1 MKLLLTEKK
10 NYRIFNTENMFNF
23 SQINLNKRHETI
35 LGWLMVSPWLIGFIC
50 FSALPM
56 FASLIISFTE
66 WDMLSK
72 PEWVGFENYKTLFF
86 EDPLALHSLNITILF
101 TIVSIPLNIVFG
113 LALAMLLNT
122 SIRGLAIF
130 RTIFYLPAI
139 LSGVAVALMWRWIF
153 STEFG
158 LLNALL
164 SMIGIEGPAW
174 LTDRIWVLPSF
185 VIMRLWSVGGG
196 MIIYLAGLQ
205 SIPTNLYE
213 AANIDGANWWHRTR
227 FITLPMLSPTIF
239 FQLIVGFIFSMQIF
253 TEAFI
258 MTNGGPADASLFY
271 LLYLYRQA
279 FQYFDM
285 GYASALAW
293 VLFVVILV
301 LTIILFKTGK
311 SWVYYELDTKKLK

>member
-1 MKLLLTEKK
+1 M
-10 NYRIFNTENMFNF
+10 INF
-23 SQINLNKRHETI
+23 SQRNLNKRHETI

-205 SIPTNLYE
+205 SIPSNLYE

-293 VLFVVILV
+293 VLFIVILV

>member
-1 MKLLLTEKK
+1 M
-10 NYRIFNTENMFNF
+10 ISF
-23 SQINLNKRHETI
+23 SQRNLNKRHETI

-293 VLFVVILV
+293 VLFIVILV

>member
-1 MKLLLTEKK
+1 MKKLFANNISKEK
-10 NYRIFNTENMFNF
+10 R
-23 SQINLNKRHETI
+23 ETI
-35 LGWLMVSPWLIGFIC
+35 LGWVMVSPFLIGFVFLTAI
-50 FSALPM
+50 PM
-56 FASLIISFTE
+56 IASFVISFSE
-66 WDMLSK
+66 WDMLSN
-72 PEWVGFENYKTLFF
+72 PEWIGFDNYKKLFF
-86 EDPLALHSLNITILF
+86 EDELALHSLNITILF
-101 TIVSIPLNIVFG
+101 TIVSIPLNILFG

-130 RTIFYLPAI
+130 RTIYYLPAI

-164 SMIGIEGPAW
+164 DIIGIEGPAW

-213 AANIDGANWWHRTR
+213 AANIDGANWWHKTR
-227 FITLPMLSPTIF
+227 FITLPLLSPTIF

-293 VLFVVILV
+293 VLFVVILF
-301 LTIILFKTGK
+301 LTIVMFKT
-311 SWVYYELDTKKLK
+311 SRFWVYYEAETRKT

>member
-1 MKLLLTEKK
+1 M
-10 NYRIFNTENMFNF
+10 INF
-23 SQINLNKRHETI
+23 SQRNLNKRHETI

-293 VLFVVILV
+293 VLFIVILV

-311 SWVYYELDTKKLK
+311 SWVYYELDTKKIK

>member
-1 MKLLLTEKK
+1 M
-10 NYRIFNTENMFNF
+10 INF
-23 SQINLNKRHETI
+23 SQRNLNKRHETI

-130 RTIFYLPAI
+130 RTIYYLPAI

-227 FITLPMLSPTIF
+227 FITLPMLSPNIF

-311 SWVYYELDTKKLK
+311 SWVYYELDTKKIK

>member
-1 MKLLLTEKK
+1 
-10 NYRIFNTENMFNF
+10 MFNF

-130 RTIFYLPAI
+130 RTIYYLPAI

-311 SWVYYELDTKKLK
+311 SWVYYELDTKKIK

>member
-1 MKLLLTEKK
+1 M
-10 NYRIFNTENMFNF
+10 INF
-23 SQINLNKRHETI
+23 SQRNLNKRHETI

-213 AANIDGANWWHRTR
+213 AAKIDGANWWHQTR

-311 SWVYYELDTKKLK
+311 SWVYYELDTKKIK

>member
-1 MKLLLTEKK
+1 M
-10 NYRIFNTENMFNF
+10 INF
-23 SQINLNKRHETI
+23 SQRNLNKRHETI

-205 SIPTNLYE
+205 SIPSNLYE

-271 LLYLYRQA
+271 LLYLYRTA

-293 VLFVVILV
+293 VLFIVILV

-311 SWVYYELDTKKLK
+311 SWVYYELDTKKIK

>member
-1 MKLLLTEKK
+1 M
-10 NYRIFNTENMFNF
+10 INF
-23 SQINLNKRHETI
+23 SQRNLNKRHETI

-239 FQLIVGFIFSMQIF
+239 FS
-253 TEAFI
+253 AY
-258 MTNGGPADASLFY
+258 SWFY
-271 LLYLYRQA
+271 FLNANIY
-279 FQYFDM
+279 
-285 GYASALAW
+285 
-293 VLFVVILV
+293 
-301 LTIILFKTGK
+301 
-311 SWVYYELDTKKLK
+311 

>member
-1 MKLLLTEKK
+1 M
-10 NYRIFNTENMFNF
+10 INF
-23 SQINLNKRHETI
+23 SQRNLNKRHETI

-130 RTIFYLPAI
+130 RTIYYLPAI

-205 SIPTNLYE
+205 SIPSNLYE
-213 AANIDGANWWHRTR
+213 AANIDGANWWHQTR

-271 LLYLYRQA
+271 LLYLYRTA

>member
-1 MKLLLTEKK
+1 M
-10 NYRIFNTENMFNF
+10 INF
-23 SQINLNKRHETI
+23 SQRNLNKRHETI

-130 RTIFYLPAI
+130 RTIYYLPAI

-213 AANIDGANWWHRTR
+213 AAKIDGANWWHQTR

>member
-1 MKLLLTEKK
+1 MNKLSLK
-10 NYRIFNTENMFNF
+10 
-23 SQINLNKRHETI
+23 NLNKEKRETI
-35 LGWLMVSPWLIGFIC
+35 LGWLMVSPFLIGFVC
-50 FSALPM
+50 FTAIPM
-56 FASLIISFTE
+56 IASLIISFTE
-66 WDMLSK
+66 WDMLSN
-72 PEWVGFENYKTLFF
+72 PEWIGFDNYKTLFF

-122 SIRGLAIF
+122 SIRGLSIF

-153 STEFG
+153 SSEFG
-158 LLNALL
+158 LLNTLL
-164 SMIGIEGPAW
+164 IIIGIEGPAW

-293 VLFVVILV
+293 VLFIVILL
-301 LTIILFKTGK
+301 LTIIIFKTGRF
-311 SWVYYELDTKKLK
+311 WVYYEAETKRI

>member
-1 MKLLLTEKK
+1 MNKLFANNISKEK
-10 NYRIFNTENMFNF
+10 R
-23 SQINLNKRHETI
+23 ETI
-35 LGWLMVSPWLIGFIC
+35 LGWVMVSPFLIGFVFLTAI
-50 FSALPM
+50 PM
-56 FASLIISFTE
+56 IASFVISFSE
-66 WDMLSK
+66 WDMLSN
-72 PEWVGFENYKTLFF
+72 PEWIGFDNYKKLFF
-86 EDPLALHSLNITILF
+86 EDELALHSLNITILF
-101 TIVSIPLNIVFG
+101 TIVSIPLNILFG

-130 RTIFYLPAI
+130 RTIYYLPAI

-213 AANIDGANWWHRTR
+213 AANIDGANWWHKTR
-227 FITLPMLSPTIF
+227 FITLPLLSPTIF

-293 VLFVVILV
+293 VLFVVILF
-301 LTIILFKTGK
+301 LTIVMFKT
-311 SWVYYELDTKKLK
+311 SRFWVYYEAETRKT

>member
-1 MKLLLTEKK
+1 M
-10 NYRIFNTENMFNF
+10 INF
-23 SQINLNKRHETI
+23 SQRNLNKRHETI

-130 RTIFYLPAI
+130 RTIYYLPAI

-164 SMIGIEGPAW
+164 SMIGIEGPAL

-311 SWVYYELDTKKLK
+311 SWVYYELDTKKIK

>member
-1 MKLLLTEKK
+1 
-10 NYRIFNTENMFNF
+10 MFNF

-130 RTIFYLPAI
+130 RTIYYLPAI

-205 SIPTNLYE
+205 SIRTNLYE
-213 AANIDGANWWHRTR
+213 AAKIDGANWWHRTR

-311 SWVYYELDTKKLK
+311 SWVYYELDTKKIK

>member
-1 MKLLLTEKK
+1 
-10 NYRIFNTENMFNF
+10 MFNF

-130 RTIFYLPAI
+130 RTIYYLPAI

-213 AANIDGANWWHRTR
+213 AAKIDGANWWHRTR

-271 LLYLYRQA
+271 LLYLYRTA

>member
-1 MKLLLTEKK
+1 
-10 NYRIFNTENMFNF
+10 MFNF

-130 RTIFYLPAI
+130 RTIYYLPAI

-164 SMIGIEGPAW
+164 SMIGIEGPAG

-293 VLFVVILV
+293 VLFIVILV

>member
-1 MKLLLTEKK
+1 MIKNSNKK
-10 NYRIFNTENMFNF
+10 N
-23 SQINLNKRHETI
+23 ETL
-35 LGWLMVSPWLIGFIC
+35 LGWLMVSPFLIGFIA
-50 FSALPM
+50 FTAIPM
-56 FASLIISFTE
+56 IASLFISFTE
-66 WDMLSK
+66 WDMLST
-72 PEWVGFENYKTLFF
+72 PEWVGLDNYKNLFF
-86 EDPLALHSLNITILF
+86 EDPLALHSLNITLVF
-101 TIVSIPLNIVFG
+101 TFFSIPLNIIFG

-122 SIRGLAIF
+122 SIKGMSIF
-130 RTIFYLPAI
+130 RTIFYFPAI
-139 LSGVAVALMWRWIF
+139 LSGVAVALMWKWIF
-153 STEFG
+153 SSEFG

-164 SMIGIEGPAW
+164 NIIGIDGPSW

-185 VIMRLWSVGGG
+185 IIMRLWSVGGG

-205 SIPTNLYE
+205 SIPSNLYE
-213 AANIDGANWWHRTR
+213 ASNIDGANWWHRTR

-279 FQYFDM
+279 FQYFEM

-293 VLFVVILV
+293 VLFLVILI
-301 LTIILFKTGK
+301 LTIILFKTSK
-311 SWVYYELDTKKLK
+311 FWVYYEAEIKNV

>member
-1 MKLLLTEKK
+1 
-10 NYRIFNTENMFNF
+10 MFNF

-213 AANIDGANWWHRTR
+213 AAKIDGANWWHQTR

-271 LLYLYRQA
+271 LLYLYRTA

>member
-1 MKLLLTEKK
+1 M
-10 NYRIFNTENMFNF
+10 INF
-23 SQINLNKRHETI
+23 SQRNLNKRHETI

-293 VLFVVILV
+293 VLFIVILV

-311 SWVYYELDTKKLK
+311 SWVYYELDTKKHK

>member
-1 MKLLLTEKK
+1 M
-10 NYRIFNTENMFNF
+10 INF
-23 SQINLNKRHETI
+23 SQRNLNKRHETI

-72 PEWVGFENYKTLFF
+72 PEWVGFDNYKTLFF

-164 SMIGIEGPAW
+164 SMIGIEGPSW

>member
-1 MKLLLTEKK
+1 MNKLFTNNISKEK
-10 NYRIFNTENMFNF
+10 R
-23 SQINLNKRHETI
+23 ETI
-35 LGWLMVSPWLIGFIC
+35 LGWVMVSPFLIGFVFLTAI
-50 FSALPM
+50 PM
-56 FASLIISFTE
+56 IASFVISFSE
-66 WDMLSK
+66 WDMLSN
-72 PEWVGFENYKTLFF
+72 PEWIGFDNYKKLFF
-86 EDPLALHSLNITILF
+86 EDALALHSLNITILF
-101 TIVSIPLNIVFG
+101 TIVSIPLNILFG

-158 LLNALL
+158 LLNALI

-213 AANIDGANWWHRTR
+213 AADIDGANWWHKTR
-227 FITLPMLSPTIF
+227 FITLPLLSPTIF

-293 VLFVVILV
+293 VLFVVILF
-301 LTIILFKTGK
+301 LTIVMFKT
-311 SWVYYELDTKKLK
+311 SRFWVYYEAETRKT

>member
-1 MKLLLTEKK
+1 
-10 NYRIFNTENMFNF
+10 MFNF

-130 RTIFYLPAI
+130 RTIYYLPAI

>member
-1 MKLLLTEKK
+1 M
-10 NYRIFNTENMFNF
+10 INF
-23 SQINLNKRHETI
+23 SQRNLNKRHETI

-130 RTIFYLPAI
+130 RTIYYLPAI

-271 LLYLYRQA
+271 LLYLYRTA

>member
-1 MKLLLTEKK
+1 MNKLSLK
-10 NYRIFNTENMFNF
+10 
-23 SQINLNKRHETI
+23 NLNKEKRETI
-35 LGWLMVSPWLIGFIC
+35 LGWLMVSPFLIGFVC
-50 FSALPM
+50 FTAIPM
-56 FASLIISFTE
+56 IASLIISFTE
-66 WDMLSK
+66 WDMLSN
-72 PEWVGFENYKTLFF
+72 PEWIGFDNYKTLFF

-122 SIRGLAIF
+122 SIRGLSIF

-153 STEFG
+153 SSEFG
-158 LLNALL
+158 LLNTLL
-164 SMIGIEGPAW
+164 SIIGIEGPAW

-293 VLFVVILV
+293 VLFIVILL
-301 LTIILFKTGK
+301 LTIIIFKTGRF
-311 SWVYYELDTKKLK
+311 WVYYEAETKRI

>member
-1 MKLLLTEKK
+1 MKKLFANNISKEK
-10 NYRIFNTENMFNF
+10 R
-23 SQINLNKRHETI
+23 ETI
-35 LGWLMVSPWLIGFIC
+35 LGWVMVSPFLIGFVFLTAI
-50 FSALPM
+50 PM
-56 FASLIISFTE
+56 IASFVISFSE
-66 WDMLSK
+66 WDMLSN
-72 PEWVGFENYKTLFF
+72 PEWIGFDNYKKLFF
-86 EDPLALHSLNITILF
+86 EDELALHSLNITILF
-101 TIVSIPLNIVFG
+101 TIVSIPLNILFG

-130 RTIFYLPAI
+130 RTIYYLPAI

-164 SMIGIEGPAW
+164 DIIGIEGPAW

-213 AANIDGANWWHRTR
+213 AANIDGANWWHKTR
-227 FITLPMLSPTIF
+227 FITLPLLSPTIF

-258 MTNGGPADASLFY
+258 MTNGGPADASLFF

-293 VLFVVILV
+293 VLFVVILF
-301 LTIILFKTGK
+301 LTIVMFKT
-311 SWVYYELDTKKLK
+311 SRFWVYYEAETRKT

>member
-1 MKLLLTEKK
+1 MNKLFTNNISKEK
-10 NYRIFNTENMFNF
+10 R
-23 SQINLNKRHETI
+23 ETI
-35 LGWLMVSPWLIGFIC
+35 LGWVMVSPFLIGFVFLTAI
-50 FSALPM
+50 PM
-56 FASLIISFTE
+56 IASFVISFSE
-66 WDMLSK
+66 WDMLSN
-72 PEWVGFENYKTLFF
+72 PEWIGFDNYKKLFF
-86 EDPLALHSLNITILF
+86 EDALALHSLNITILF
-101 TIVSIPLNIVFG
+101 TIVSIPLNILFG

-130 RTIFYLPAI
+130 RTIYYLPAI

-153 STEFG
+153 STQFG

-164 SMIGIEGPAW
+164 DIIGIEGPAW

-213 AANIDGANWWHRTR
+213 AADIDGANWWHKTR
-227 FITLPMLSPTIF
+227 FITLPLLSPTIF

-293 VLFVVILV
+293 VLFVVILF
-301 LTIILFKTGK
+301 LTIVMFKT
-311 SWVYYELDTKKLK
+311 SRFWVYYEAETRKT